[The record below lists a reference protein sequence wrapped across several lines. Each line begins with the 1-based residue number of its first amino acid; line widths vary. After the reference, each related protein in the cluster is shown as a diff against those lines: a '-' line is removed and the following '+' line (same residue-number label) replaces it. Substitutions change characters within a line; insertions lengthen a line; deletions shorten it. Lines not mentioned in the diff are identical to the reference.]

1 MSSNLAMKKLG
12 FIVLAMLLQI
22 TLSAQVTVQVI
33 TKKVEKQ
40 FSYKE
45 GYELNIEGEKAEV
58 VIEAWDKDEIAITLE
73 ISARHPEKA
82 IAERDLDA
90 MQYLTQRVKNKIY
103 VRNYLSTKDDNNPPE
118 SSFQAVYRVQ
128 VPASCPVYL
137 KNHFGAASISNLTNS
152 FRFNGQFSQIDLDNL
167 KGTLDLRSR
176 FGDIFGDHLDGV
188 VSIWSRRS
196 DITLNDIRGSFDITA
211 QYGTLKIFAED
222 QLLKLNI
229 EAEKSDVYFLN
240 PNPAF
245 YGYTLTANNGSVV
258 FPGELTFREE
268 ATGPDQ
274 QKIQFR
280 PPAKE
285 YFANITITVT
295 IGDIHVEKAVQPKM

>member
-1 MSSNLAMKKLG
+1 MKKLG
-12 FIVLAMLLQI
+12 YIILGLLLQVS
-22 TLSAQVTVQVI
+22 LSAQVTVQVI
-33 TKKVEKQ
+33 TKKIEKQ
-40 FSYKE
+40 FPYQE

-58 VIEAWDKDEIAITLE
+58 IIEAWDKETVAVTLE
-73 ISARHPEKA
+73 LSAKHPDKA
-82 IAERDLDA
+82 VAERDLKA

-103 VRNYLSTKDDNNPPE
+103 VRNYLSVKDGESPPE
-118 SSFQAVYRVQ
+118 SSFQAIYRVQ
-128 VPASCPVYL
+128 VPPSCPVYL

-152 FRFNGQFSQIDLDNL
+152 FRFNGEFSPIDLDNL
-167 KGTLDLRSR
+167 KGSLDLRSR
-176 FGDIFGDHLDGV
+176 FGDIFGDQLDGQ

-229 EAEKSDVYFLN
+229 DAEKSDVYFLN

-258 FPGELTFREE
+258 FPGELTYEE
-268 ATGPDQ
+268 EETGPDQ
-274 QKIQFR
+274 RKIKFR